1 MIHRHPSRAWAYL
14 LCLSIPAGSAFAQ
27 TGTDA
32 GAIQQQIE
40 RERQQRLPQ
49 RVMPERPAPPAAM
62 QPATGITVTVK
73 RFRFAGNT
81 LISSERLEA
90 ATNEFLGRPLD
101 FSQLQAAAASAA
113 EVYRAQGW
121 VVRAYLPAQDIQDGI
136 VTIQIIEAIF
146 GGLRIEGDPQRISV
160 DQLRRGVE
168 AQQRIGDPLNADA
181 LDRALLLADD
191 LPGITVSGALIAGK
205 REGET
210 DLVYKVADEPFVIS
224 EASLDNAGSRS
235 TGATRLVGN
244 LALRSPLGRGD
255 ETAISA
261 ILSEGT
267 RYARAAHSI
276 PVGDDGWRLGV
287 NASYL
292 TYSLNDIAAEGDS
305 TTVGLEARYPLHRSR
320 IQNLYFSI
328 GTDHKNFDNRFN
340 GAVARKYTIAGTTAG
355 LYGNRFDTFGGG
367 GASSA
372 GIFITSGRR
381 DNTTGTTDDRFQKLR
396 VNASREQTISS
407 EWSLHAAIDGQTS
420 RDNLDTAESL
430 YLGGYSGVRAY
441 PNAEGRGSS
450 GFLNNLELRWR
461 ASGGVTL
468 SGFYDHGRVRNRDDS
483 PSFNLQGAGL
493 SLGWRHDSGIN
504 IRATLARRI
513 GSNPNPTPA
522 GKDQDGSLTLN
533 RLWLSVSLPL

>member
-1 MIHRHPSRAWAYL
+1 MTHPRPSSVWTYL
-14 LCLSIPAGSAFAQ
+14 FCLSIPVSAAFAQ

-32 GAIQQQIE
+32 GSLQQQIE

-49 RVMPERPAPPAAM
+49 RVLPERPAPPAAM
-62 QPATGITVTVK
+62 QPATGVTVTVK

-81 LISSERLEA
+81 LVSNERLEA
-90 ATNEFLGRPLD
+90 ATSEFLGKPLD
-101 FSQLQAAAASAA
+101 FSQLQAAAAAAA

-136 VTIQIIEAIF
+136 VTVQIIEALF
-146 GGLRIEGDPQRISV
+146 GGLRIEGDSRRVSAE
-160 DQLRRGVE
+160 QLRRGVE
-168 AQQRIGDPLNADA
+168 AQQRIGDPLSTDA

-191 LPGITVSGALIAGK
+191 LPGITVSGSLVAGK

-210 DLVYKVADEPFVIS
+210 DIVYKVTDEPFIIS
-224 EASLDNAGSRS
+224 EAAFDNAGSRS
-235 TGATRLVGN
+235 TGAARVVGS

-261 ILSEGT
+261 ILSKGT
-267 RYARAAHSI
+267 RYARAAHST
-276 PVGDDGWRLGV
+276 PVGDDGWRVGV

-292 TYSLNDIAAEGDS
+292 NYSLNDIAAEGDG
-305 TTVGLEARYPLHRSR
+305 TTLGVEARYPLHRSR
-320 IQNLYFSI
+320 IQNLYFSLGI
-328 GTDHKNFDNRFN
+328 DHKNFDNRFN
-340 GAVARKYTIAGTTAG
+340 GAVARKYTIASTTAG
-355 LYGNRFDTFGGG
+355 LYGNRFDAFGGG

-372 GIFITSGRR
+372 GIFITAGRR
-381 DNTTGTTDDRFQKLR
+381 DNTAGTTDDSFQKLR
-396 VNASREQTISS
+396 YNVSRQQTISS

-420 RDNLDTAESL
+420 RDDLDTAESL
-430 YLGGYSGVRAY
+430 YLGGFSGVRAY

-450 GFLNNLELRWR
+450 GLLSNVELRWR
-461 ASGGVTL
+461 ALDRITL
-468 SGFYDHGRVRNRDDS
+468 SGFYDHGQVRNRDGR
-483 PSFNLQGAGL
+483 PSFSLQGAGL
-493 SLGWRHDSGIN
+493 SLGWRHESGLDV
-504 IRATLARRI
+504 RATLARRL